1 MKIKAGP
8 PVRGDDYFIRN
19 NLIDKAWDYIES
31 GNHILVT
38 APRRVGKT
46 SLMYYLMDNPKENF
60 SFIFLDTESINNEN
74 EFFRRIVNKVLKTDF
89 VKNSQKIL
97 TFLETHLP
105 TINKIGPEG
114 VEFGVSD
121 EHNYLEMLKKIFK
134 STSSSDCKLII
145 ILDEYPET
153 LENIIQDEGES
164 AGKHFLH
171 SNRELRMDIDVNTNV
186 QFIYTGSIGLENIV
200 STLNIMKTINDLSR
214 LNVHPFKEEEGKQL
228 ISLLLFNVKF
238 DLSEKLINY
247 IFQKIE
253 WLIPFYIQL
262 IIQELKHIHRDENL
276 DEITVDIIDRAFNE
290 MLEQRQHFEHWHTRL
305 RSSLKGNKY
314 NFAKNLL
321 NIISDKNTITSN
333 EILNIAVKYNLEES
347 YKSILATLIYDGYI
361 NNNEDIDTYRYNS
374 PILRMW
380 WKKNVAN

>member
-238 DLSEKLINY
+238 LTCS
-247 IFQKIE
+247 
-253 WLIPFYIQL
+253 
-262 IIQELKHIHRDENL
+262 
-276 DEITVDIIDRAFNE
+276 
-290 MLEQRQHFEHWHTRL
+290 L
-305 RSSLKGNKY
+305 R
-314 NFAKNLL
+314 F
-321 NIISDKNTITSN
+321 IISC
-333 EILNIAVKYNLEES
+333 
-347 YKSILATLIYDGYI
+347 LAA
-361 NNNEDIDTYRYNS
+361 NS
-374 PILRMW
+374 CS
-380 WKKNVAN
+380 K